1 MSIVKINGKPY
12 KFTEHENELIKKN
25 GLTPGMVAKRVR
37 GGWALLEA
45 LNAPYGMRLAEYKE
59 IVLSRIMQREARE
72 REIARQRR
80 KEAELRKKSHI
91 CLMYHRNIHVIRTG
105 SMSLITKCLR
115 NGRKHK
121 CLKPIAH
128 VKNT

>member
-1 MSIVKINGKPY
+1 
-12 KFTEHENELIKKN
+12 
-25 GLTPGMVAKRVR
+25 MVAKRVR
-37 GGWALLEA
+37 GGWTLLEA

-80 KEAELRKKSHI
+80 KEAELRRRSHI